1 MIDTK
6 YKEIP
11 RRDTVKKMATSLL
24 IGLGVLA
31 LSACTV
37 EVKEDSGSDQ
47 RPTNT
52 TAYVPPAQSIDD
64 LYLEVIYDEYPYLY
78 TQMGDS
84 ALLQFG
90 RLACDSI
97 DEGMTLAELAMMA
110 VEAYADPEMVGFI
123 VGAAVY
129 AYCPENEWF
138 LTSGI

>member
-1 MIDTK
+1 M
-6 YKEIP
+6 
-11 RRDTVKKMATSLL
+11 KKMATSII

-37 EVKEDSGSDQ
+37 EVKENSGGDQ
-47 RPTNT
+47 RPTDT
-52 TAYVPPAQSIDD
+52 TAYIPPSQSIED
-64 LYLEVIYDEYPYLY
+64 LYLEVIYDEYPFLY
-78 TQMGDS
+78 SQMGDS

-97 DEGMTLAELAMMA
+97 DEGMTMAELAMMA

-129 AYCPENEWF
+129 AFCPENEWF

>member
-1 MIDTK
+1 VIDTK
-6 YKEIP
+6 HNNYP
-11 RRDTVKKMATSLL
+11 RRGTVKKMATSLL

-37 EVKEDSGSDQ
+37 EVKEDSGSSQ
-47 RPTNT
+47 RPTAT
-52 TAYVPPAQSIDD
+52 TAYIPPSQSIDD
-64 LYLEVIYDEYPYLY
+64 LYLEVIYDEYPFLY
-78 TQMGDS
+78 SQMGDS

-138 LTSGI
+138 LRSGV